1 MTSIEKLEN
10 SLSKT
15 RSILISHP
23 VYQALN
29 SKEKLICFMENH
41 VFAVWD
47 FMSLIKALQRNLTCV
62 DVPWTPNSNNFS
74 GKLVNEIVLAEESDI
89 DLNNNPKSHFEL
101 YLESMKLI
109 GADTSLIGEFIKEV
123 NNSKSYYEA
132 VKKVDVPIVVK
143 EFMDFTFEV
152 INTNKNHIIASVF
165 TFGRE
170 DLIPDMFIEIVKKLS
185 NEKNIKSNLLIYYLE
200 RHIELDADEHGP
212 MALKMIQNL
221 CGKDEVKWHEAT
233 IASEKALKMRIK
245 LWDSIL
251 DNIS

>member
-1 MTSIEKLEN
+1 MKPIQKLEKD
-10 SLSKT
+10 LQET
-15 RSILISHP
+15 RSKLITHP
-23 VYQALN
+23 LYKSLDT
-29 SKEKLICFMENH
+29 KDKLICFMENH

-62 DVPWTPNSNNFS
+62 DVPWTPNANNFA

-101 YLESMKLI
+101 YLDSMQLLGANTDLI
-109 GADTSLIGEFIKEV
+109 
-123 NNSKSYYEA
+123 NSF
-132 VKKVDVPIVVK
+132 VKKINSTRSYERSVEKINISNELK
-143 EFMDFTFEV
+143 EFMDFTFEI
-152 INTNKNHIIASVF
+152 INSNKNHVIASVF

-185 NEKNIKSNLLIYYLE
+185 EEESIKADLLIYYLE

-221 CGKDEVKWHEAT
+221 CGEDKNKWNEAT
-233 IASEKALKMRIK
+233 NASLKALQMRIK
-245 LWDSIL
+245 LWDFIYKQ
-251 DNIS
+251 IK